1 MDSNKI
7 NKLEKLLTKAQK
19 HYYNGVPIMSDH
31 KYDKLLDY
39 LKKVAPDSP
48 VLKQIGAKPL
58 KNTPLSKVKH
68 TIPMGSQNKVVTEEE
83 FDIWAAKTGA
93 DEFVISEKLDGL
105 SVELVYKDGKLQQA
119 ITRGDGQVGE
129 DITHN
134 VVRMRNV
141 ERSLEGFTG
150 SLRGEIILFKE
161 HFEKLKKTD
170 SELKTPRNAAAG
182 IARRKTPQDAELLE
196 VLYHDVLVT
205 GKDFKTEFDKFNFIG
220 KLSLARPITIRG
232 DLKRMKEAYKK
243 YVDTHRAQSS
253 YEIDGMVV
261 KVNSLAIQ
269 EEMGEVHGRP
279 KGQVAWKFEAEE
291 QETTL
296 KGIEWELGLTG
307 RITPVAVLEPVQI
320 GGVTVQRASLHT
332 WSNIVKLGLHL
343 GCTVSVSRRGDVI
356 PQIEQVIQGV
366 AMSKRMALCPLGRC
380 PRCKADLKFE
390 GEFLVC
396 PNLDCPAKLK
406 GDFQKWIKTL
416 ELDFLGE
423 AFIDKLFDEYDIKG
437 VWQLYTLGV
446 DQIAALPGF
455 AGRSAQRIF
464 DQIHGKKSTPLVT
477 FLGGLNIPNVSVQTF
492 QALFDAGFDE
502 VEKLKNLTEDQILNT
517 FGIGDITAKQIT
529 VGLKRKWTTIEK
541 LLKYVQVEKRKVGS
555 LTGMSFC
562 FTGEISV
569 RRGVAQKIVTEC
581 GGTVKASVVKG
592 LTYLVQADPK
602 SNSTKAQK
610 ARQYGVKVISGE
622 EFMKLVNFNMDLLK
636 KVSQR

>member
-19 HYYNGVPIMSDH
+19 AYYNSTPIMSDA
-31 KYDKLLDY
+31 KYDSLFDH

-48 VLKQIGAKPL
+48 VLKQVGATPT
-58 KNTPLSKVKH
+58 KNTPLAKVKH

-83 FDIWAAKTGA
+83 FDAWAKKTGV
-93 DEFVISEKLDGL
+93 DRFVIQEKLDGL
-105 SVELVYKDGKLQQA
+105 SVELVYKDGKLRQA
-119 ITRGDGQVGE
+119 ITRGDGATGE

-141 ERSLEGFTG
+141 EKTLAGFTG
-150 SLRGEIILFKE
+150 SLRGEIILFKH
-161 HFEKLKKTD
+161 HFEDMKKKD
-170 SELKTPRNAAAG
+170 SELKTPRNVAAG

-196 VLYHDVLVT
+196 VLYHDILADGVN
-205 GKDFKTEFDKFNFIG
+205 FKTEKEKTELIKSFL
-220 KLSLARPITIRG
+220 LSRPLTVIG
-232 DLKRMKEAYKK
+232 DLKLIKETYKNF
-243 YVDTHRAQSS
+243 VDSYRARAS

-261 KVNSLAIQ
+261 KVNSLALQ

-307 RITPVAVLEPVQI
+307 RLTPVAMLEPVQI
-320 GGVTVQRASLHT
+320 GGVTVSKASLHT
-332 WSNIVKLGLHL
+332 WSNIVKLGLHHYCSVL
-343 GCTVSVSRRGDVI
+343 VSRRGDVI
-356 PQIEQVIQGV
+356 PQVEEVTKAV
-366 AMSKRMALCPLGRC
+366 PMSKQCAFMPIRCCPVC
-380 PRCKADLKFE
+380 DTKAVFV
-390 GEFLVC
+390 GEFLTC

-416 ELDFLGE
+416 EMDFLGE

-437 VWQLYTLGV
+437 VWHLYTLTV

-464 DQIHGKKSTPLVT
+464 DQIHSKKSTPLVT
-477 FLGGLNIPNVSVQTF
+477 FLGGLNIPNVSTSTF

-529 VGLKRKWTTIEK
+529 LGLKRKWITIEK
-541 LLKYVQVEKRKVGS
+541 LLRYIQVEKRKVGS

-562 FTGEISV
+562 FTGEISI
-569 RRGVAQKIVTEC
+569 RRGVAQKIVTEL
-581 GGTVKASVVKG
+581 GGTVKSSVVKG
-592 LTYLVQADPK
+592 LTYLVQADPTSQSGK
-602 SNSTKAQK
+602 SQK
-610 ARQYGVKVISGE
+610 ANQYGVKIISGE
-622 EFMKLVNFNMDLLK
+622 EFMKLVNFDMDMLK
-636 KVSQR
+636 KVGNK

>member
-1 MDSNKI
+1 MDPNKI
-7 NKLEKLLTKAQK
+7 KKLEKLLTKAQK
-19 HYYNGVPIMSDH
+19 HYYNGNPIMSDA
-31 KYDKLLDY
+31 KYDALFDH

-48 VLKQIGAKPL
+48 VLKQVGATPT
-58 KNTPLSKVKH
+58 KNTPLAKVKH

-83 FDIWAAKTGA
+83 FDAWAAKTGA
-93 DEFVISEKLDGL
+93 DRFVIQEKLDGL
-105 SVELVYKDGKLQQA
+105 SVELVYKDGVLKQA

-141 ERSLEGFTG
+141 EMTLAGFSG

-161 HFEKLKKTD
+161 HFEKLKNASSD
-170 SELKTPRNAAAG
+170 LKTPRNAAAG

-196 VLYHDVLVT
+196 VLYHDVLVD
-205 GKDFKTEFDKFNFIG
+205 GVNFKTEKEKTGFIASFL
-220 KLSLARPITIRG
+220 LSRPFTVIG
-232 DLKRMKEAYKK
+232 DLKLIKETYK
-243 YVDTHRAQSS
+243 YFVDSYRAESS

-261 KVNSLAIQ
+261 KINSLAIQ

-279 KGQVAWKFEAEE
+279 KGQIAWKFEAEE

-296 KGIEWELGLTG
+296 EGIEWELGLTG
-307 RITPVAVLEPVQI
+307 RVTPVAMLKPVQI

-356 PQIEQVIQGV
+356 PQIEKVIQGV
-366 AMSKRMALCPLGRC
+366 AMSKRMALCPLSRC
-380 PRCKADLKFE
+380 LRCKADLKFE

-406 GDFQKWIKTL
+406 GDCQKWIKTL

-437 VWQLYTLGV
+437 VWQLYTLAI

-464 DQIHGKKSTPLVT
+464 DQIHSKKSTPLVT
-477 FLGGLNIPNVSVQTF
+477 FLGGLNIPNVSIQTF

-502 VEKLKNLTEDQILNT
+502 IDKLKNLTEDQILNT

-541 LLKYVQVEKRKVGS
+541 LLKYIQIKKRKVGS

-592 LTYLVQADPK
+592 LTYLVQADSK